1 MSYQFGANDEET
13 LNWLITKNLEYHD
26 YDILQQ
32 LGLMIIATGDPST
45 ILLECATGKVYAIDS
60 EIAYEDRILIA
71 DNFDMLVRAMGTG
84 QYAVWNGK
92 ESEFISMIRESVNA
106 KGVEFWQSF
115 VGYYK

>member
-1 MSYQFGANDEET
+1 MYYIHILFVITNKTPPKLKPFGVYR
-13 LNWLITKNLEYHD
+13 LLYH
-26 YDILQQ
+26 
-32 LGLMIIATGDPST
+32 
-45 ILLECATGKVYAIDS
+45 
-60 EIAYEDRILIA
+60 AYEDRILIA
-71 DNFDMLVRAMGTG
+71 DNFEMLVRAMGTG